1 LINTKKLIPKL
12 KKNKEEKNR
21 ITAQLAECYRLTGK
35 YKRASTSYKRLIK
48 NEWDKRNPEIRLH
61 YADMLKI
68 TGDYAE
74 AIAQY
79 NTYAERV
86 PEDLRGRKGAETTAL
101 IEEWIENPSKYEI
114 NNVKKV
120 NSREADFAPSYTT
133 DNYNEIVFTSTREG
147 ASGKET
153 DNWTYQNFS
162 DLFQAKIDR
171 KGEWS
176 EPVLFDTENVNS
188 EGNEGAAVFNSKF
201 NTIYFTRCP
210 NDEQKESGCQIYKS
224 KRSGRA
230 WGKPEMVEIATIDTM
245 STIGQ
250 PTISEGELVIYFS
263 ANRRDGMGGKDIWVA
278 FRDSKTKGFGRPMN
292 LGEVINTH
300 GNEMFPFLRNDTTL
314 FFASDGHGGM
324 GGLDIFCYNN

>member
-1 LINTKKLIPKL
+1 
-12 KKNKEEKNR
+12 
-21 ITAQLAECYRLTGK
+21 
-35 YKRASTSYKRLIK
+35 
-48 NEWDKRNPEIRLH
+48 
-61 YADMLKI
+61 
-68 TGDYAE
+68 
-74 AIAQY
+74 
-79 NTYAERV
+79 
-86 PEDLRGRKGAETTAL
+86 
-101 IEEWIENPSKYEI
+101 
-114 NNVKKV
+114 
-120 NSREADFAPSYTT
+120 
-133 DNYNEIVFTSTREG
+133 
-147 ASGKET
+147 
-153 DNWTYQNFS
+153 
-162 DLFQAKIDR
+162 LFQAKIDR

-300 GNEMFPFLRNDTTL
+300 GNEMFPF
-314 FFASDGHGGM
+314 
-324 GGLDIFCYNN
+324 